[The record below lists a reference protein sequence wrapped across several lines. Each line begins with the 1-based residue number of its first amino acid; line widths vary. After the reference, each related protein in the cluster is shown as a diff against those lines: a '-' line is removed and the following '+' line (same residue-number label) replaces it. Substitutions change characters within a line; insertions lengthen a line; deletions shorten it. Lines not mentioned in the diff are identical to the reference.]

1 MSRSSSIPG
10 AAPNPLRHHSSV
22 NERSRTFDR
31 SREATSNERVRRRR
45 SMNSISELDGVGLHE
60 RPDWPLPSPDR
71 NKRNQAAEEGPAK
84 VHNEPADESAVLRSP
99 QDLQFPSEVFMNLDH
114 HDVSEEEDEIEEEAD
129 GTSPGHEDKPSPV
142 AHVNGGISKSRLDSN
157 TPTRATRAGRDTDV
171 TRDGTTYERDVS
183 PTDNRSDAVRDSPQS
198 PAREVNTLA
207 RDRDLLAVEPKILV
221 KDRPAHFSIPR
232 IREPV
237 SDSESS
243 RERLPSSVRDE
254 SEDYADELRDVPT
267 EIASS
272 TTPNF
277 GRVQDYRE
285 GQANPDDDDNLGA
298 RSFVTPTLEPNAE
311 RRPSASSQTSVAQR
325 RSSTYSLLSV
335 QANATGSSPKDQVRY
350 SWQSVHDSEPS
361 RPRIHVIKLFSNT
374 VTASAGFPQGEAFGF
389 SISPSGRRIAAYNS
403 ARLYVL
409 QTAALPVGISQD
421 FALKRRPLAV
431 EITDDASTIAILADD
446 HTVSIY
452 TTSAQ
457 GTTRTRTI
465 ALDFPSNCIALAP
478 GGGLLAVAYEG
489 GIEIFSLDP
498 SALPTDRRAVRSS
511 RMDRM
516 AFSEDGASL
525 LGSTTRIN
533 VSSTVIVNV
542 PIFPAAPDGVPTHD
556 ELKEAW
562 CSELLHPENIKNSS
576 HATYM
581 RENGTTC
588 NERLFAWNGVVDT
601 FGILNVNNLEYGNV
615 DFPIVITPPL
625 STCGGLGA
633 AMNSCP
639 AVDEDGDT
647 VAMIVNDRTVRL
659 YIVPPKGLSTMANIE
674 AHSIDHELD
683 AGYGCPFGDV
693 KWVYNSISPEGTLQS
708 QTRIKGRLLVTSPGG
723 VAQNGVSAEETFED
737 IEGGRIILFD
747 FDPHFAGQPG
757 KTFSLSLGKGTP
769 QLLDEEP
776 VSVADQVA
784 LVRRRTVNQSK
795 KGNLSSKST
804 TLGRA
809 ATTLGSRRLSRQ
821 DGFGEA
827 GDRQSVIQRMSML
840 SVGSVQPDRRLS
852 LIDVMEEG
860 VEQPLAVDEPYAQG
874 APRSHASL
882 QRAATNAQRHRFQA
896 LEERQQEHINADST
910 GGFLALP
917 EYSEE
922 PNAPLPS
929 RFRAMAGLD
938 PPAMFDPNAAAN
950 ARVAGGDASPAAQL
964 SHTSSAVDMNASFA
978 EDAEA
983 TFADMVRTMPS
994 SVAVNGD
1001 VPPSA
1006 TSQSFDP
1013 RSLSDEMQRSNS
1025 RQHQTVVPPGGQES
1039 VTSNLPRSLARAYAN
1054 APVVDPMHASNTNLT
1069 DWDAVSPIQARSTSR
1084 SQYRNP
1090 AADDRR
1096 RDVISPIQSSPLSSP
1111 VGTGPSIAFWPNSD
1125 NTANGSETYD
1135 RDDDNNTNHFNAS
1148 LAQSMFTD
1156 PRQSSSQI
1164 RAPSSNGSYTTS
1176 NSIAA
1181 AARNEED
1188 PAAGKE
1194 GASVRR
1200 LPPHMQSFRRA
1211 AAAAAAIQD
1220 ANDANASLARSSP
1233 STRAPLQQAPR
1244 TAPASSATHPITAWH
1259 PPAAS
1264 APSETPANS
1273 QRTKSR
1279 RGAPA
1284 VLTSQDNVK
1293 YHRRHSSSGA
1303 GEVDAL
1309 NASSA
1314 ASLAPRSKR
1323 GAIFRRNKTTPD
1335 LKSLTS
1341 TSTSRLPDSSGGP
1354 ERGSR
1359 RGGRRPT
1366 DADNDNSMME
1376 TRSTVTYLTKRDKAG
1391 EKCAIM

>member
-1 MSRSSSIPG
+1 
-10 AAPNPLRHHSSV
+10 V
-22 NERSRTFDR
+22 
-31 SREATSNERVRRRR
+31 
-45 SMNSISELDGVGLHE
+45 
-60 RPDWPLPSPDR
+60 
-71 NKRNQAAEEGPAK
+71 
-84 VHNEPADESAVLRSP
+84 
-99 QDLQFPSEVFMNLDH
+99 QDVFP
-114 HDVSEEEDEIEEEAD
+114 
-129 GTSPGHEDKPSPV
+129 
-142 AHVNGGISKSRLDSN
+142 
-157 TPTRATRAGRDTDV
+157 
-171 TRDGTTYERDVS
+171 
-183 PTDNRSDAVRDSPQS
+183 
-198 PAREVNTLA
+198 
-207 RDRDLLAVEPKILV
+207 VEPKILA

-237 SDSESS
+237 SDPDNSQEPTQS
-243 RERLPSSVRDE
+243 PDRDE
-254 SEDYADELRDVPT
+254 PEDYADELRDVPT
-267 EIASS
+267 EIVSS
-272 TTPNF
+272 AAPGF
-277 GRVQDYRE
+277 GVAQDFRD
-285 GQANPDDDDNLGA
+285 GQLHVNGDDSLGG
-298 RSFVTPTLEPNAE
+298 RSFVTPTLESDAE
-311 RRPSASSQTSVAQR
+311 RRPSASSLTSIAQR

-335 QANATGSSPKDQVRY
+335 QANPTGLSPKDQVRY

-389 SISPSGRRIAAYNS
+389 SMSPSGRRIAAYNS

-421 FALKRRPLAV
+421 YALKRRPLAV

-446 HTVSIY
+446 HIVNIY

-457 GTTRTRTI
+457 GTSRTRTI

-489 GIEIFSLDP
+489 GVEIFSLDS
-498 SALPTDRRAVRSS
+498 SALPTDRRAIRST

-516 AFSEDGASL
+516 AFSDDGASL

-581 RENGTTC
+581 REGGTTC

-601 FGILNVNNLEYGNV
+601 FGILDVNNLEYGNV

-625 STCGGLGA
+625 SSCGGLGA

-659 YIVPPKGLSTMANIE
+659 YIVPPKGISTVANIE

-693 KWVYNSISPEGTLQS
+693 KWVYNSVSPEGSLQR

-723 VAQNGVSAEETFED
+723 VSANGASAEETFED
-737 IEGGRIILFD
+737 IEGGRIVLFD
-747 FDPHFAGQPG
+747 FDPQFAGQPG

-776 VSVADQVA
+776 VSVAEQVA

-795 KGNLSSKST
+795 KGNLSSKPT

-809 ATTLGSRRLSRQ
+809 ATTQGSRRLSRQ
-821 DGFGEA
+821 DGYGEA
-827 GDRQSVIQRMSML
+827 GDRQSMIQRMSML

-860 VEQPLAVDEPYAQG
+860 IEQPLAVDEPYAQG

-896 LEERQQEHINADST
+896 LEERQQEHVTADST
-910 GGFLALP
+910 AGFLALP
-917 EYSEE
+917 EYTEE

-938 PPAMFDPNAAAN
+938 PPTMFDPDTAAN
-950 ARVAGGDASPAAQL
+950 ARLAGNDDSSAMQL
-964 SHTSSAVDMNASFA
+964 SQASSAVDMNAKFA

-994 SVAVNGD
+994 SAAVHAD

-1013 RSLSDEMQRSNS
+1013 RSLPDEMQRSNS
-1025 RQHQTVVPPGGQES
+1025 RQYQPVGPPSGQEP

-1054 APVVDPMHASNTNLT
+1054 APVVDPMHASNTNLA
-1069 DWDAVSPIQARSTSR
+1069 DWDAVSPVQARSTSR
-1084 SQYRNP
+1084 SQFSP
-1090 AADDRR
+1090 LIDDRR
-1096 RDVISPIQSSPLSSP
+1096 RDVISPIQSSPQSSP
-1111 VGTGPSIAFWPNSD
+1111 VGPGPSIAFWPHSGQAANSYGAHD
-1125 NTANGSETYD
+1125 HDSD
-1135 RDDDNNTNHFNAS
+1135 SITNHFSTS
-1148 LAQSMFTD
+1148 LTQAMFND
-1156 PRQSSSQI
+1156 PRRSSSQI
-1164 RAPSSNGSYTTS
+1164 RAPSSTGSYTTS

-1181 AARNEED
+1181 AATIDED
-1188 PAAGKE
+1188 PVAE
-1194 GASVRR
+1194 GNGGPSVRR

-1220 ANDANASLARSSP
+1220 ANNPNASLARCSP
-1233 STRAPLQQAPR
+1233 SLRAPLQPPPR

-1264 APSETPANS
+1264 APNENHTTNK
-1273 QRTKSR
+1273 RTKSR
-1279 RGAPA
+1279 RGIPA
-1284 VLTSQDNVK
+1284 TPPSREGVAH
-1293 YHRRHSSSGA
+1293 HRRHSSSGA
-1303 GEVDAL
+1303 GEIDAH
-1309 NASSA
+1309 NVSSV

-1323 GAIFRRNKTTPD
+1323 GGMFRRNKTTTD
-1335 LKSLTS
+1335 LKTLTS
-1341 TSTSRLPDSSGGP
+1341 TSTSRLPDSTGNP
-1354 ERGSR
+1354 DRGSR
-1359 RGGRRPT
+1359 RSARRPT
-1366 DADNDNSMME
+1366 DADNDSSMME
-1376 TRSTVTYLTKRDKAG
+1376 TRSTVTYLTKRDKVG
-1391 EKCAIM
+1391 EKCVIM